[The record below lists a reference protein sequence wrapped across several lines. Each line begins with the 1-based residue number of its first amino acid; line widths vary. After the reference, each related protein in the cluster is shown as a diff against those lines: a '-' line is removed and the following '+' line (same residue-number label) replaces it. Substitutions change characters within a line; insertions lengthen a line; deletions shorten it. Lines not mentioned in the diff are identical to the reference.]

1 MLGDGAGVHESLGDD
16 GEHGVH
22 VLGRLDVKDELWVL
36 DDVDPEAQRQTEGT
50 GGQACVYTQL
60 SQQRCHVTPNPNP
73 KPNPSLTLTL
83 TLTVPVGLPDVDGL
97 RVRDAMLSRLLVQQ
111 IEEVFHG
118 QWDRTAG
125 AEDDGEQVIHKLL
138 QRSLES
144 TEEPLDLGL

>member
-22 VLGRLDVKDELWVL
+22 VLRRLDVKDELWVL
-36 DDVDPEAQRQTEGT
+36 DDVDPEAQRQAEGT
-50 GGQACVYTQL
+50 GGQACVLHTA
-60 SQQRCHVTPNPNP
+60 SQPRCHVT
-73 KPNPSLTLTL
+73 SGA
-83 TLTVPVGLPDVDGL
+83 VPVGLPDVDGL

-111 IEEVFHG
+111 IEEVLHG
-118 QWDRTAG
+118 QRDRTAG

-144 TEEPLDLGL
+144 TEEPLDLGLASKKKIHWNPFPL